1 MLSQFLKLITDP
13 LSIGIGVC
21 GILCGAAW
29 AFRMI
34 PAFRTAHRNLLV
46 HLETQL
52 GTSNRF
58 QAMTRSPHDGE
69 RIDGFLATIQ
79 EIIEHPRNAAELE
92 DLSERLTV
100 LTEANNAAA
109 TRLPVWF
116 ERDHNILRY
125 AIEAFPLLGILGT
138 ILPLGFA
145 INSGGADIT
154 ATVGNFGAAIG
165 TTIVGLVCAIGL
177 GILNAWWEPSFA
189 RLVEQQHRLDE
200 SILAA
205 RRKIRLELV
214 SGGST

>member
-13 LSIGIGVC
+13 LALGIGVC
-21 GILCGAAW
+21 GILCGAVW
-29 AFRMI
+29 MFRLI
-34 PAFRTAHRNLLV
+34 PAFRTAHRNLLL

-58 QAMTRSPHDGE
+58 QAMTRSPHEGE

-79 EIIEHPRNAAELE
+79 EIIEHPKNEAELE

-100 LTEANNAAA
+100 LTESNNAAA

-116 ERDHNILRY
+116 EREHNILRY

-138 ILPLGFA
+138 ILPLGFT
-145 INSGGADIT
+145 INSGTSDIS

-165 TTIVGLVCAIGL
+165 TTIVGLICAIAL
-177 GILNAWWEPSFA
+177 GIINAWWEPSFA

-200 SILAA
+200 AILSA
-205 RRKIRLELV
+205 RRKIRLELIG
-214 SGGST
+214 GGST